1 MDEPVGKVEVE
12 LAVEG
17 NPEGREDEHCR
28 VPRAREGLARR
39 SRKMLFLN
47 SQQIENLFVA
57 EVRQAVG
64 GVAVEEDRFPDG
76 ELDHAHGGV
85 EHVVDHLG
93 IRFGVCVTNES
104 DIFQITLESLYRRLG
119 KNGRS
124 DHPKR

>member
-1 MDEPVGKVEVE
+1 MNIVVFQGLEKAWQEEVGTM
-12 LAVEG
+12 
-17 NPEGREDEHCR
+17 GR
-28 VPRAREGLARR
+28 
-39 SRKMLFLN
+39 KILFWLCK
-47 SQQIENLFVA
+47 NLFVA

-64 GVAVEEDRFPDG
+64 GVAVEEDRLPDG
-76 ELDHAHGGV
+76 ELDHAHAGV

-93 IRFGVCVTNES
+93 TRFGVCLTNES

>member
-1 MDEPVGKVEVE
+1 MT
-12 LAVEG
+12 
-17 NPEGREDEHCR
+17 
-28 VPRAREGLARR
+28 
-39 SRKMLFLN
+39 

-64 GVAVEEDRFPDG
+64 GIAVEEDRFPDG

-85 EHVVDHLG
+85 EHVVDHL
-93 IRFGVCVTNES
+93 VLES
-104 DIFQITLESLYRRLG
+104 VSPLRQTEILQITLESLYRRLG

>member
-1 MDEPVGKVEVE
+1 MGKVEVE

-39 SRKMLFLN
+39 SRKIFFWN

-93 IRFGVCVTNES
+93 QLVSPIGYKRALRPPQQIEDTVPES
-104 DIFQITLESLYRRLG
+104 KE
-119 KNGRS
+119 
-124 DHPKR
+124 PKCDSEVHSKPL

>member
-1 MDEPVGKVEVE
+1 MT
-12 LAVEG
+12 
-17 NPEGREDEHCR
+17 
-28 VPRAREGLARR
+28 
-39 SRKMLFLN
+39 

-64 GVAVEEDRFPDG
+64 GIAVEEDRFPDG

-85 EHVVDHLG
+85 EHVVDHLE
-93 IRFGVCVTNES
+93 IHFGVCVTNES
-104 DIFQITLESLYRRLG
+104 NIFQITLESLYRRLG